1 MTIREIFEK
10 VNLVT
15 PIEQRRFFNFFA
27 DSVDELQAQY
37 PKFVIEYDATYT
49 PPTALTDK
57 NVVRPLY
64 HNAIVDNILFLAGQG
79 ETYKS
84 EFLRKSNAA
93 YLKYWND
100 YEVSVLKIFEKVN
113 LVTPIEQRRFFNY
126 FYNTVTELQ
135 SMYRGFV
142 FEKDTEYQPTEDLS
156 DKNVVR
162 PLYHNAIVD
171 NIIFLAGGEETHKT
185 EFIRKSRD
193 AYLKYWNDD
202 AKGRRIKRM
211 RW

>member
-37 PKFVIEYDATYT
+37 PKFVIDDATYT
-49 PPTALTDK
+49 PPTSLTDK
-57 NVVRPLY
+57 NVVKPLY

-93 YLKYWND
+93 YLKYWN
-100 YEVSVLKIFEKVN
+100 E
-113 LVTPIEQRRFFNY
+113 
-126 FYNTVTELQ
+126 
-135 SMYRGFV
+135 
-142 FEKDTEYQPTEDLS
+142 
-156 DKNVVR
+156 
-162 PLYHNAIVD
+162 
-171 NIIFLAGGEETHKT
+171 
-185 EFIRKSRD
+185 
-193 AYLKYWNDD
+193 D

>member
-1 MTIREIFEK
+1 MSILEIFEK
-10 VNLVT
+10 VNLIT

-37 PKFVIEYDATYT
+37 PKFVIEDDATYT

-57 NVVRPLY
+57 NVVKPLY

-79 ETYKS
+79 ETYKN
-84 EFLRKSNAA
+84 EFLRKSNA
-93 YLKYWND
+93 
-100 YEVSVLKIFEKVN
+100 
-113 LVTPIEQRRFFNY
+113 
-126 FYNTVTELQ
+126 
-135 SMYRGFV
+135 
-142 FEKDTEYQPTEDLS
+142 
-156 DKNVVR
+156 
-162 PLYHNAIVD
+162 
-171 NIIFLAGGEETHKT
+171 
-185 EFIRKSRD
+185 